1 MQYIYFFIRQC
12 IAYLLITGAHQT
24 GSLHL
29 SYRRLKSNL
38 SRVDVWNR
46 TVPKEPMKI
55 EEWQQKCL
63 TSNCNLVPRDPG
75 NKVGQT
81 AVSKASAFMN
91 FHGKVPSDGLLLIII
106 TCFSSSADMYPLPS
120 LSNTLNAFLNS
131 SSIVMLACLAAI
143 NWRNSLKSI
152 SPLPAE
158 NKLFNSFQKSKEFGR
173 ELNYKYSAKQ
183 QPLPKMLLN
192 KWVMRF
198 GEATKIQFCY
208 IVFVKR
214 CLGVSVVKLRESF
227 IIILLTVIITS
238 LACKIWGKGEE
249 ER

>member
-1 MQYIYFFIRQC
+1 
-12 IAYLLITGAHQT
+12 
-24 GSLHL
+24 
-29 SYRRLKSNL
+29 
-38 SRVDVWNR
+38 
-46 TVPKEPMKI
+46 MKK

-91 FHGKVPSDGLLLIII
+91 FHEKVPSDGLLLIII

-158 NKLFNSFQKSKEFGR
+158 NKLFNSFQKSKEFWKR
-173 ELNYKYSAKQ
+173 TELQILSKT
-183 QPLPKMLLN
+183 
-192 KWVMRF
+192 
-198 GEATKIQFCY
+198 ATTAEDVAEEMSDAFWWSYENRFCY

-214 CLGVSVVKLRESF
+214 CLGVSV
-227 IIILLTVIITS
+227 
-238 LACKIWGKGEE
+238 GKKVNI
-249 ER
+249 